1 MTEISFTV
9 GFSLNASFEWQLGVF
24 LRPIAHY
31 MFSLNGSYLND
42 NCLLRPIAHSMLSL
56 NVSFEWQLTVFKAHC
71 TRHVKQSTPP
81 YSVTCWPACRL
92 NASFEWQLTVFKAH
106 CTRHVKQ
113 STPPYSVTCWPA
125 CRLNASFEWQV
136 TVFNAHHTLGVK
148 QSTPPYSSGISV
160 TCWPACWSC
169 DALQITANQIKI
181 IFCFFSFFFFFL
193 LFFGGGGGGGV
204 PDVFVPMSPTLCLTG
219 HAWLNGRIACKSQ
232 LQRDSHRYHL
242 TCWLACNSF

>member
-56 NVSFEWQLTVFKAHC
+56 NG
-71 TRHVKQSTPP
+71 
-81 YSVTCWPACRL
+81 
-92 NASFEWQLTVFKAH
+92 SFEWQLTVFKAH

-181 IFCFFSFFFFFL
+181 IFFFVFFFFF
-193 LFFGGGGGGGV
+193 FFGGGGGGGV
-204 PDVFVPMSPTLCLTG
+204 PEVFVPMSPTLCLTG
-219 HAWLNGRIACKSQ
+219 HAWLNGRIACKPQ